1 MALTIINGL
10 RDIGKLGSE
19 NYPKSIQDFIFTLKA
34 GNTAVERGTLP
45 FLSFMD
51 ARTKVVDRIP
61 GQPIPIDIFNVYFTA
76 GGYTDNGYA
85 FSKYTEKFVMPMGK
99 GLNAINYN
107 FTTEEILEARNRGI
121 DLMKGIN
128 ESTEAYINLYQ
139 NQVLPY
145 KVLQTMMTGSDLA
158 IKVPTEA
165 TDGDDNYVRSA
176 GWLRGE
182 NIENF
187 KKGHIQKT
195 HACHYRGTKGAA
207 FAISDIDD
215 AVDTLKMYKD
225 SSSEKPFALA
235 NSRTIRNTV
244 ASSLEWASNKDD
256 VLVFG
261 VKYREALGCRWI
273 DMDTYLPEGVILFI
287 DANATD
293 LIVKAVQKDP
303 EQRGIAFIKEF
314 QGESKKIENA
324 EDLMGGSIH
333 VFPSEQMIFKRHL
346 GLILDTENQGK
357 TEKGKEGWATD
368 KTITKIEDFSQN
380 LVDQYFK
387 PMK

>member
-10 RDIGKLGSE
+10 RDVGKLDGS
-19 NYPKSIQDFIFTLKA
+19 NVQDFIYTLKA
-34 GNTAVERGTLP
+34 GNTAVERGTIP
-45 FLSFMD
+45 FLSFME
-51 ARTKVVDRIP
+51 ARTKTIDRIP
-61 GQPIPIDIFNVYFTA
+61 GQPIPIEIFNVYFTP

-85 FSKYTEKFVMPMGK
+85 FSKYVEKFTMPMGE
-99 GLNAINYN
+99 GLNAITYNYS
-107 FTTEEILEARNRGI
+107 TDEILRARNSGI
-121 DLMKGIN
+121 DLMKDIN
-128 ESTEAYINLYQ
+128 EKLEAFTVLYQ
-139 NQVLPY
+139 TQTVPY
-145 KVLQTMMTGSDLA
+145 KKIQAMITGSDLTA
-158 IKVPTEA
+158 KLPTEA
-165 TDGDDNYVRSA
+165 TKDSDDNYTRSA

-195 HACHYRGTKGAA
+195 HACHYRGTKGAT

-225 SSSEKPFALA
+225 ASSEKPYALA
-235 NSRTIRNTV
+235 NSRTIRNTI
-244 ASSLEWASNKDD
+244 ATTLEWANNRDE

-293 LIVKAVQKDP
+293 LIIKAVQKDP
-303 EQRGIAFIKEF
+303 MQRGLAFIKDF
-314 QGESKKIENA
+314 QGEMKKIEGA

-333 VFPSEQMIFKRHL
+333 VFPSEQLVFKRHL

-357 TEKGKEGWATD
+357 TESGKEGWADT
-368 KTITKIEDFSQN
+368 KTVKKLEDYAQN
-380 LVDQYFK
+380 LIDQYLK